1 MQTLPEHR
9 RASAIVPPI
18 AVPWGVRKA
27 ALGTGVLA
35 VALLLGL
42 AVILAAPLLSGAA
55 GVPVWA
61 VLLSTL
67 VFQVVLASAAY
78 ALGPGRRYGLRPLF
92 GPRRLSSRALFG
104 WGAAAFFGSVGATAV
119 YAGVA
124 VRISPSLVPPPLP
137 VELDL
142 EQLAVVTFL
151 LVVVV
156 APVVEEVFFRGFLFR
171 ALAQRL
177 GFWVAATASA
187 ALFSVAH
194 LDVALAGPA
203 FLSGVVF
210 AWVYWRAGSLWP
222 AVLAHTSQNAIAFG
236 LAAS

>member
-1 MQTLPEHR
+1 MQTLPENHLTN
-9 RASAIVPPI
+9 AIAPRIV
-18 AVPWGVRKA
+18 VPWGVREA

-35 VALLLGL
+35 AAILLGL
-42 AVILAAPLLSGAA
+42 VIVLAARLLSDATGA
-55 GVPVWA
+55 PVWA

-67 VFQVVLASAAY
+67 LFHVALASTAY
-78 ALGPGRRYGLRPLF
+78 ALGPGRRHGLRPLF
-92 GPRRLSSRALFG
+92 GARRLSSRALFG
-104 WGAAAFFGSVGATAV
+104 WGAVAFFGSVGATAV
-119 YAGVA
+119 YAEVMI
-124 VRISPSLVPPPLP
+124 RISPSLVPPPLP

-142 EQLAVVTFL
+142 EQLLGLTFL

-156 APVVEEVFFRGFLFR
+156 GPVVEEVFFRGFLFR

>member
-1 MQTLPEHR
+1 M
-9 RASAIVPPI
+9 
-18 AVPWGVRKA
+18 PWGVREA

-35 VALLLGL
+35 AALLLGL
-42 AVILAAPLLSGAA
+42 VVVLAASASGGLSGATGA
-55 GVPVWA
+55 PVWA

-67 VFQVVLASAAY
+67 LFQVVLASTAY

-92 GPRRLSSRALFG
+92 GARRLSSRALFG

-119 YAGVA
+119 YAEVM

-177 GFWVAATASA
+177 GFWVAAAASA

-194 LDVALAGPA
+194 LDAALAGPA
-203 FLSGVVF
+203 FLSGIVF